1 MLVSIILCVTQV
13 GFPSKLVCESLPLR
27 TLPQIMFPIRSNVK
41 EGREGK
47 GKGRGGNG
55 RERTGRDKKKNYY
68 TAQRATLLQSKL
80 WYLTIR
86 TFYFHVIFIPQC
98 RNFLTQ
104 FPSPLL

>member
-47 GKGRGGNG
+47 GKGREGEGMEGKGQEGIKRKTIIPHKG
-55 RERTGRDKKKNYY
+55 RPFYNQNYG
-68 TAQRATLLQSKL
+68 T
-80 WYLTIR
+80 
-86 TFYFHVIFIPQC
+86 
-98 RNFLTQ
+98 
-104 FPSPLL
+104 